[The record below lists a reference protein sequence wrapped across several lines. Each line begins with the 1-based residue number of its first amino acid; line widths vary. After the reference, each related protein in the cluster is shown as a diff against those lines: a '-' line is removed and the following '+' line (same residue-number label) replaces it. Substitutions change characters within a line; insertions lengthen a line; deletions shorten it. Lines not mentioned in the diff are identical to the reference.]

1 MLLMILLLMLPPL
14 LPLPLLPPGVGA
26 PRVALEQLLVQ
37 HLRGGAVANLHSEQT
52 RRLPPTRAV
61 EARELGVDLRRR
73 PAAITNSHSHRQR
86 RRRRRH
92 RLQQQRER
100 PGERVALEVVD
111 QRVEAQLVGA
121 EGAQRGGVEHAEAEV
136 HGASVVGGRPPRQL
150 LVAGGTTALADERD
164 QRRLRRGSWRCKCR
178 CD

>member
-1 MLLMILLLMLPPL
+1 MRLLSLLLL
-14 LPLPLLPPGVGA
+14 LSPAVGA
-26 PRVALEQLLVQ
+26 TRVALEQLLVQ
-37 HLRGGAVANLHSEQT
+37 HLRGGAVANLHSEQA

-73 PAAITNSHSHRQR
+73 RPAAARRHS
-86 RRRRRH
+86 RH

-136 HGASVVGGRPPRQL
+136 HGAPVVGGRSPRQL
-150 LVAGGTTALADERD
+150 LEASGATALADELE
-164 QRRLRRGSWRCKCR
+164 QRRL
-178 CD
+178 